1 MLCAGCIPAST
12 DAEPCAAMQILFKC
26 IATLL
31 CLSGLFLA
39 RTAFADQVDGARPL
53 DSAKPLDG
61 AKLYE
66 QACAACHG
74 SDGRGRPLEERGF
87 VLELPDFTD
96 CEFASREPDPDWHA
110 VIHEGGPVRA
120 FDRMMPA
127 FGDALTDEEIYAI
140 LGHVRTFCTNDNWPR
155 GEFNV
160 PKPLFTEK
168 AFPEDETV
176 FNVRLDT
183 DDSKAVIIE
192 PLYEKRFGPRGM
204 VEAKVPFGRRQTGGD
219 DGAEIGF
226 GDLTVGYRYALY
238 HNLDRGNAFSIGGEV
253 VLPTGDEDD
262 GFGTGSTKLEPHV
275 SFVQLLP
282 GDAFFQS
289 QVQMDFAVTGSA
301 PDRGIVRTAI
311 GRTFSEGEFG
321 RAWSPMVE
329 VLASRELASGSD
341 VTLDLVPQM
350 QVALNTRQH
359 ILLNVG
365 VRVPA
370 ANSQGRKPQI
380 VMYLLWDWFD
390 GGFRDGW

>member
-1 MLCAGCIPAST
+1 
-12 DAEPCAAMQILFKC
+12 MQTHFKYL
-26 IATLL
+26 AVLL
-31 CLSGLFLA
+31 CISCLFLSRSA
-39 RTAFADQVDGARPL
+39 SADQIDGAR
-53 DSAKPLDG
+53 
-61 AKLYE
+61 LYE

-74 SDGRGRPLEERGF
+74 SDGRGRSVEDRGF
-87 VLELPDFTD
+87 ELELPDFTD

-127 FGDALTDEEIYAI
+127 FGDALTDEQIYAI
-140 LGHVRTFCTNDNWPR
+140 LGHVRTFCTNDDWPR

-192 PLYEKRFGPRGM
+192 PVYEKRFGPRGM
-204 VEAKVPFGRRQTGGD
+204 VEVKVPFGRRESPRD
-219 DGAEIGF
+219 DNANLGF
-226 GDLTVGYRYALY
+226 GDLGLGYKYALY
-238 HNLDRGNAFSIGGEV
+238 HNLARGNAFSIGGEV
-253 VLPTGDEDD
+253 ILPTGEEED
-262 GFGTGSTKLEPHV
+262 GFGSGSTKLEPYAA
-275 SFVQLLP
+275 FVQLLP
-282 GDAFFQS
+282 GDAFLQA
-289 QVQMDFAVTGSA
+289 QVLGEIAVSGDSEDEA
-301 PDRGIVRTAI
+301 AARVVL
-311 GRTFSEGEFG
+311 GRTYSEGEFG

-329 VLASRELASGSD
+329 VLASRELVSGSD

-365 VRVPA
+365 VRFPVT
-370 ANSQGRKPQI
+370 NRQGRKSQI

>member
-1 MLCAGCIPAST
+1 
-12 DAEPCAAMQILFKC
+12 MQIHFKC
-26 IATLL
+26 FATVL
-31 CLSGLFLA
+31 CLSGLFLV
-39 RTAFADQVDGARPL
+39 RTAFADQVD
-53 DSAKPLDG
+53 SAGPSDGIRPLDG

-87 VLELPDFTD
+87 ALELPDFTD

-183 DDSKAVIIE
+183 DDSKAVVIE

-204 VEAKVPFGRRQTGGD
+204 IEAKVPFGRRQTGGD

-311 GRTFSEGEFG
+311 GRTFTEGEFG

-329 VLASRELASGSD
+329 VLASRELVSGSD
-341 VTLDLVPQM
+341 VTLDLVPQL

-365 VRVPA
+365 MRVPA
-370 ANSQGRKPQI
+370 ANRQGRKSQI

>member
-1 MLCAGCIPAST
+1 MCPAGSSDAATEFCAV
-12 DAEPCAAMQILFKC
+12 MRLFFKYR
-26 IATLL
+26 AVPL
-31 CLSGLFLA
+31 CLFGLFLA
-39 RTAFADQVDGARPL
+39 LPVFADQVGEANQVDGAR
-53 DSAKPLDG
+53 PLDG

-87 VLELPDFTD
+87 ALELPDFTD

-140 LGHVRTFCTNDNWPR
+140 LGHIRTFCTNDNWPR

-204 VEAKVPFGRRQTGGD
+204 IEAKVPFGRRQTGGD

-253 VLPTGDEDD
+253 VLPTGDEDE
-262 GFGTGSTKLEPHV
+262 GFGAGSTKLEPHV
-275 SFVQLLP
+275 SFVQLF

-289 QVQMDFAVTGSA
+289 QLQMDFAVTGSA
-301 PDRGIVRTAI
+301 PDKGIVRTAI
-311 GRTFSEGEFG
+311 GRTFTEGEYG

-329 VLASRELASGSD
+329 LLASRETVSGAD

-365 VRVPA
+365 VRVPV
-370 ANSQGRKPQI
+370 ANSQGRKSQI